1 MTAIDAQMV
10 EQGDVVGGVGIPGV
24 LRGDW
29 GAGLAT
35 SVSLVHRDDAKFVSE
50 LLGRIDRRRGLAP
63 DVDHRLQPRG
73 REGQNWETLSELLV
87 VDAGAMMV
95 KARHFRFLSR

>member
-1 MTAIDAQMV
+1 MTTIDAQMV
-10 EQGDVVGGVGIPGV
+10 EQCDVVSGVGIPAV
-24 LRGDW
+24 LRGDR
-29 GAGLAT
+29 GARLAT

-50 LLGRIDRRRGLAP
+50 LFGRIDRRRGLAP
-63 DVDHRLQPRG
+63 DVNHRLQPGG

-95 KARHFRFLSR
+95 KARHCGVLSR

>member
-1 MTAIDAQMV
+1 MRRWSSSAMW
-10 EQGDVVGGVGIPGV
+10 VGGVGIPAV

-35 SVSLVHRDDAKFVSE
+35 SVSLVHRDDTELVSE
-50 LLGRIDRRRGLAP
+50 LGGWVDWRRGLAP
-63 DVDHRLQPRG
+63 DVNHRLQPGG

-95 KARHFRFLSR
+95 KARHCGVLSR